1 MTLSQNFT
9 KPEWKIIKCTNKSS
23 LTSLR
28 IDETWTK
35 CDWRQPRTK
44 NNTWSSLCSPST
56 KSLPTE
62 NWPQQG
68 LVVILDSWDIIPSR
82 WRYPETGIVT
92 YCSYDR
98 LLAVFCDVTPYIL
111 VNRYQLF
118 RAMCC
123 FYPLDR
129 KVSLTKK
136 METVDS
142 SVTQVSVYQSTQHHA
157 AEDCKVCWLYSHY
170 HENLKSHTVYSRI
183 KLDLVWNLI
192 PK

>member
-1 MTLSQNFT
+1 MTL
-9 KPEWKIIKCTNKSS
+9 KPEFYKTRVKDNKSS

-28 IDETWTK
+28 IDETLTK

-68 LVVILDSWDIIPSR
+68 LVVIRDSSDIIPSR
-82 WRYPETGIVT
+82 CRYPETGIVT

-118 RAMCC
+118 GAMCC
-123 FYPLDR
+123 FYPLGR
-129 KVSLTKK
+129 SLFDKEDGSRRFLWHTGVCLSKQ
-136 METVDS
+136 TTPCS
-142 SVTQVSVYQSTQHHA
+142 S
-157 AEDCKVCWLYSHY
+157 
-170 HENLKSHTVYSRI
+170 R
-183 KLDLVWNLI
+183 
-192 PK
+192 